1 MHFIFKMHF
10 KSLETIR
17 LDLLMLKSSK
27 LVGSAH
33 VLKKKK
39 KKKAV
44 RKPHIPTSHIC
55 HLCAEHLVD

>member
-33 VLKKKK
+33 VLKEKKK
-39 KKKAV
+39 KKRLCV
-44 RKPHIPTSHIC
+44 SHTSQPHIFVIC
-55 HLCAEHLVD
+55 VLNT